1 MQTYYICDVD
11 NYGQRVGT
19 YTEVE
24 LDDSQIA
31 LDRFG
36 NKTLNG
42 KFLYERLI
50 DVITSCQD

>member
-24 LDDSQIA
+24 LDDSQISI
-31 LDRFG
+31 DRFG

-42 KFLYERLI
+42 EFLYERLI

>member
-19 YTEVE
+19 YTEVQ
-24 LDDSQIA
+24 LDDSQVT

-42 KFLYERLI
+42 TFLYESVE
-50 DVITSCQD
+50 DVIISCQN

>member
-19 YTEVE
+19 YTEVQ
-24 LDDSQIA
+24 LDDSQVT

-36 NKTLNG
+36 NKTFNG
-42 KFLYERLI
+42 AFLYENI
-50 DVITSCQD
+50 EDVIISCQN

>member
-1 MQTYYICDVD
+1 MNTYYICDVD

-19 YTEVE
+19 YTEVQ
-24 LDDSQIA
+24 LDNSQIT

-42 KFLYERLI
+42 KFLYESII
-50 DVITSCQD
+50 DVIISCQN